1 VLDWAARSDGMIVP
15 FCRLDL
21 ADGPVAEAER
31 ALDRGARG
39 IKLHPRAQR
48 FGFGERELDPV
59 FRIAAERS
67 VPVLIH
73 AGRGLP
79 PVADDLCRLVE
90 RHPAAQLI
98 LAHAAIAD
106 LEHIARTLT
115 AHPNVAYDTSVWSIT
130 DLRSLLAKVSPEQVL
145 YASDAPYGAYPLPQ
159 LLLLQLL
166 RAGNAPDS
174 VIRAMLWANAERVAM
189 GRPAETLS
197 PPLLAGDVRLPLQR
211 LRIHEYLAMGTT
223 LLWLNSPDTPG
234 VFGLARCACDTSGSD
249 ELSDVA
255 ELIDAVR
262 DCWADDRRMA
272 FRLNQIALLRLLVR

>member
-1 VLDWAARSDGMIVP
+1 
-15 FCRLDL
+15 
-21 ADGPVAEAER
+21 
-31 ALDRGARG
+31 
-39 IKLHPRAQR
+39 
-48 FGFGERELDPV
+48 
-59 FRIAAERS
+59 
-67 VPVLIH
+67 
-73 AGRGLP
+73 
-79 PVADDLCRLVE
+79 
-90 RHPAAQLI
+90 
-98 LAHAAIAD
+98 
-106 LEHIARTLT
+106 
-115 AHPNVAYDTSVWSIT
+115 
-130 DLRSLLAKVSPEQVL
+130 
-145 YASDAPYGAYPLPQ
+145 
-159 LLLLQLL
+159 LL